1 MENETRRQ
9 RIGLKLKGK
18 DAKEFWENDK
28 NPKVTKEQIEMF
40 GEAKHL
46 YKEHPF

>member
-18 DAKEFWENDK
+18 DAKEFWENEK

-40 GEAKHL
+40 REAKRL